1 MEQRR
6 RTQLASLRAIL
17 TPEQQARFDGNVA
30 ELAERMR
37 DRGDRRGRGGPWHG
51 RGA

>member
-37 DRGDRRGRGGPWHG
+37 ERGDRRGRGGAWHG